1 MSKYIFVGISHFYMF
16 QFFLDSSLRTL
27 VRRHSYSIYLVK
39 YTEIQV
45 NTIIQ
50 NKSFISKSNFVI
62 VFAILVYST
71 LKRVYQFISVY
82 LFESKGDGRGVRTKF
97 LGHSAGWSPLRVK
110 WNWLSTRYN
119 IGWSY
124 FRNLIISLI
133 TMLQKILVFILGKIN
148 IGVLHITYFELM
160 SLALSVQSYFIL
172 LISVF

>member
-1 MSKYIFVGISHFYMF
+1 MNKYIFVEISHFYMF
-16 QFFLDSSLRTL
+16 QFFLDSFLRTL
-27 VRRHSYSIYLVK
+27 VRRHSYSVY
-39 YTEIQV
+39 QV
-45 NTIIQ
+45 YTIIQ

-82 LFESKGDGRGVRTKF
+82 LFESKGDDRGVRTKF
-97 LGHSAGWSPLRVK
+97 LGPSAGWSPLRVK
-110 WNWLSTRYN
+110 WNWLSTRHN

-133 TMLQKILVFILGKIN
+133 TMVQKILVFIIGKIN
-148 IGVLHITYFELM
+148 IEVLHITYFGLM
-160 SLALSVQSYFIL
+160 SLAVSVQSYFIL